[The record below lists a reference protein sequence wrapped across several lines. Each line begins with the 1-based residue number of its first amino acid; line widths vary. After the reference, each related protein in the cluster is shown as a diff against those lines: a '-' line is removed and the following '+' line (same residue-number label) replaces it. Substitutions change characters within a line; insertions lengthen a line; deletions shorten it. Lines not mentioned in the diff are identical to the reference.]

1 MTQKM
6 ILMMMNFNLIIYG
19 IIGYL
24 VYDTFLKGKT
34 ESEEFSS
41 LIKPQSG
48 LSYPLYAYKE
58 MVTKLLNAM
67 HGYGTEE
74 GPILEVFESLK
85 NDNDARQLKKEFG
98 MRPYTGDFIGSFGLL
113 LNDEVPLSTW
123 LDNELTDSE
132 KIQVRKILKRNGVT
146 EYFV

>member
-1 MTQKM
+1 MQITL
-6 ILMMMNFNLIIYG
+6 ILYAAIAYFI
-19 IIGYL
+19 
-24 VYDTFLKGKT
+24 YDTFFKEKS
-34 ESEEFSS
+34 ESEEFSDS
-41 LIKPQSG
+41 IKPQSS
-48 LSYPLYAYKE
+48 LSYPIYAYKE

-74 GPILEVFESLK
+74 QPIYEVFRSIK

-98 MRPYTGDFIGSFGLL
+98 MRPYTGDFVGSFGLL

-123 LDNELTDSE
+123 LDNELTQSE
-132 KIQVRKILKRNGVT
+132 KDEVKRILKSNGVT